1 MMDFIGGGNM
11 ISANKA
17 RKRSLKN
24 LEEYQLL
31 TLRKDIKEAIKYGQ
45 GFVIFITDY
54 LEPTTLNK
62 VSKKLYKKGYVIEPQ
77 QERIGDEIVNEWKI
91 IW

>member
-1 MMDFIGGGNM
+1 MV
-11 ISANKA
+11 SANKA

-24 LEEYQLL
+24 LAEYKLL
-31 TLRKDIKEAIKYGQ
+31 TLRKDIEKAIKCGR

-77 QERIGDEIVNEWKI
+77 QEIIGDEVVNEWKI